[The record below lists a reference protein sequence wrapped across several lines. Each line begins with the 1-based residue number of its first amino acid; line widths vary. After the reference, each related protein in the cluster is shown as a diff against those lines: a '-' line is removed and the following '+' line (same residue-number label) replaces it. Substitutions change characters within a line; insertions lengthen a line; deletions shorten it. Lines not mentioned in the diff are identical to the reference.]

1 MKAELLKQQWAI
13 LHRAKYI
20 QIEKNINLTNCTRL
34 KGSLKNEIYLDGL
47 SVISN
52 IPSIDLALTHFAWN
66 DIYLYFIGLFYI
78 IIYVLSFLCIWL
90 VKNIVRT
97 ILNLLLM
104 LKSQYR
110 YCKNKKEEI
119 HKFQTKRYW
128 YCYTT
133 ITKFY
138 TFSINS
144 FLIGNLLILKFFQE
158 KLNSIA
164 KFFMIISFVRA
175 DRFGGNQG
183 VDWKPRSSFDQE
195 PAL

>member
-1 MKAELLKQQWAI
+1 MI

-34 KGSLKNEIYLDGL
+34 KSSLKNEIYLDGL

-52 IPSIDLALTHFAWN
+52 VPSIDLPLTHFAWN
-66 DIYLYFIGLFYI
+66 DIYYYFIAPFYI
-78 IIYVLSFLCIWL
+78 IICVLSLLRIWL

-97 ILNLLLM
+97 IFNALLM
-104 LKSQYR
+104 LKLQHR
-110 YCKNKKEEI
+110 YCKEKNEEI

-138 TFSINS
+138 ILFIPFWSILFLLEIFSSWNFLKRNLIRLQS
-144 FLIGNLLILKFFQE
+144 FL
-158 KLNSIA
+158 
-164 KFFMIISFVRA
+164 
-175 DRFGGNQG
+175 
-183 VDWKPRSSFDQE
+183 W
-195 PAL
+195 

>member
-13 LHRAKYI
+13 LYRAKYI

-66 DIYLYFIGLFYI
+66 HIYLYFIALFYI
-78 IIYVLSFLCIWL
+78 IIPVLSLLCICL

-97 ILNLLLM
+97 IFNLLLM
-104 LKSQYR
+104 LKLQYR
-110 YCKNKKEEI
+110 YCKKKM
-119 HKFQTKRYW
+119 
-128 YCYTT
+128 
-133 ITKFY
+133 ITKFHILFIPFWSILFLLEI
-138 TFSINS
+138 FSS
-144 FLIGNLLILKFFQE
+144 WKFLNRMF
-158 KLNSIA
+158 NSIA
-164 KFFMIISFVRA
+164 KFFMVISFVRA
-175 DRFGGNQG
+175 DRFGRNQG
-183 VDWKPRSSFDQE
+183 VDWKPRSSFDEE